1 MSRVK
6 LYDSEQLFS
15 GLWLAGSPE
24 SMPKGGLRRAKGL
37 HRLRTT
43 TLRSRWGST
52 LIHSLNAH
60 SLFRFDDVRFQGVS
74 TELYRAG
81 VSILSGLDGTRLSFV
96 KMPPTVDV
104 DLTVTP
110 IADYLFVTG
119 GGLARKVGSTGTV
132 TNWGITAPPNGFT
145 ATKVAQKSKTIDAL
159 SSAASWTGS
168 SATLADEATIKQ
180 EGTNSLRM
188 TVAVST
194 VGTASKAIAVD
205 LSIFGA
211 GETSPNEDYISV
223 WVRVDNPS
231 NLEYLQIQFD
241 LSGGAFAT
249 DFYSRT
255 IFADTD
261 IPPATQFITQQIGIA
276 SINDIGNDEALFIE
290 EQDDTESKR
299 LVKVDR
305 TTRILNSLGQ
315 TSITT
320 AQGAW
325 VKLRVPKAAF
335 QKMGSSSNT
344 WANVA
349 AVRLKAKS
357 NSRGQAIIYW
367 DDMKMI
373 GGGGGLLGKY
383 KYKVTFHNT
392 VTGSRSDA
400 NPTAVE
406 VENVERQSVNLANL
420 PISIDSQVNQ
430 REIWRTVGNGTLFFR
445 AGTVNDNTI
454 TTFTDNVADYFGLDS
469 AANAASLENL
479 LLQDDNMPPAS
490 TYERA
495 FGPFALR
502 MWWCADIAT
511 GAKGRVYYSP
521 ANRAEGVQGFLQLTN
536 DDDPTQVGIIWNGNA
551 YAWTEGK
558 VFQILVNDE
567 PFIFREIYG
576 VPGTTQP
583 DTVKPT
589 PYGVIYQATDGVRVF
604 DGATSRLAS
613 FEGISP
619 IFQGEATGG
628 IAAFEGVVAD
638 YGNDEYF
645 ISDTVNTITLNL
657 RAGGWREVGIA
668 ANALYF
674 EQDTG
679 LTIISSGSKVM
690 IFEDENVLTDD
701 GATVTFDVETRS
713 VQTDV
718 ADVGLVR
725 YVVVDVDTN
734 NQVLSPTLIID
745 GTSIDLPDLLT
756 ASRQIVEYSVSRN
769 ARIISV
775 RLQGNLSNQIEIFEI
790 SVDVRLSNQDKRRAM
805 SDTLARLISAPASV
819 KEAS

>member
-1 MSRVK
+1 MARVK

-24 SMPKGGLRRAKGL
+24 SMPKGALRRAKGL

-52 LIHSLNAH
+52 LLHSLNAH
-60 SLFRFDDVRFQGVS
+60 SLSRFNDVRFQGAS
-74 TELYRAG
+74 TSLYRAG
-81 VSILSGLDGTRLSFV
+81 SSILSGLDGTRLSFV

-119 GGLARKVGSTGTV
+119 GGLVRKVDPNGAV
-132 TNWGITAPPNGFT
+132 TNWGIAAPPNGFT
-145 ATKVAQKSKTIDAL
+145 AVKAAQKSKSIDAMN
-159 SSAASWTGS
+159 SAASWAGS
-168 SATLADEATIKQ
+168 SATLTDEATIKQ
-180 EGTNSLRM
+180 EGANSM
-188 TVAVST
+188 KMVVAAST
-194 VGTASKAIAVD
+194 VGIASKAIAVD

-211 GETSPNEDYISV
+211 SEASPDEDYISV

-241 LSGGAFAT
+241 ISGGAFAT
-249 DFYSRT
+249 NFYSRT
-255 IFADTD
+255 IFADAD
-261 IPPATQFITQQIGIA
+261 IPPATQFITQQMGIA
-276 SINDIGNDEALFIE
+276 SIGDIGSDEELFIE
-290 EQDDTESKR
+290 EQDDTELGAG
-299 LVKVDR
+299 LVSIVES
-305 TTRILNSLGQ
+305 TRILDSLGQ

-325 VKLRVPKAAF
+325 IKLRIPKAAF

-349 AVRLKAKS
+349 AVRLTAKT
-357 NSRGQAIIYW
+357 NSRGQVAIYW
-367 DDMKMI
+367 DDIRMI

-383 KYKVTFHNT
+383 KYKVTFRNT
-392 VTGSRSDA
+392 ATGSRSDA
-400 NPTAVE
+400 NSTAVE
-406 VENVERQSVNLANL
+406 VKDVERQSVSLANL
-420 PISIDSQVNQ
+420 PISPDAQVNQ

-445 AGTVNDNTI
+445 AGTVNNNT
-454 TTFTDNVADYFGLDS
+454 TTIFTDNVADYFGLDS
-469 AANAASLENL
+469 SVGAISLENL
-479 LLQDDNMPPAS
+479 LLQDDNTPPAS

-502 MWWCADIAT
+502 SWWCADTAT

-551 YAWTEGK
+551 YVWTEGK
-558 VFQILVNDE
+558 VFQILGSDE

-589 PYGVIYQATDGVRVF
+589 PHGIIYQAKDGVRVF
-604 DGATSRLAS
+604 DGAISRLAS

-619 IFQGEATGG
+619 IFQGESAGG
-628 IAAFEGVVAD
+628 IAAFEGVIAD

-645 ISDTVNTITLNL
+645 ISDTINTIVLNL
-657 RAGGWREVGIA
+657 HAGGWREIGIA
-668 ANALYF
+668 ATALYF

-679 LTIISSGSKVM
+679 LVVISSGSKVM
-690 IFEDENVLTDD
+690 IFEDENVLTDN
-701 GATVTFDVETRS
+701 GAAVVFDVETRS

-718 ADVGLVR
+718 ADLGLVR
-725 YVVVDVDTN
+725 YVFIDVDTN
-734 NQVLSPTLIID
+734 SQVLSPTLIID
-745 GTSIDLPDLLT
+745 GASIDLPDLLT
-756 ASRQIVEYSVSRN
+756 ASRQVVEYSVSRS
-769 ARIISV
+769 ARVASV
-775 RLQGNLSNQIEIFEI
+775 RLQGNLSDQVEIFEI
-790 SVDVRLSNQDKRRAM
+790 SVDMHLSNQDRQHGLSSQAQAKE
-805 SDTLARLISAPASV
+805 TL
-819 KEAS
+819 